1 MAQQNKVRIIG
12 GEWRRRWITF
22 PVVEGLRP
30 TSDRVR
36 ETLFNWLGQT
46 LDGKTCLDLFAG
58 SGALGFEALS
68 RGAAKV
74 VMVER
79 ERGIQRTLQE
89 NAAKLGARNLEIVNA
104 DALHFLPRETR
115 RFDVIFLDPPFHK
128 DVLTLLFPFLE
139 ARLNPDGLVYAESEK
154 PLEPG
159 PEWQI
164 RREGRAGN
172 VFYYLLAREGET
184 A

>member
-1 MAQQNKVRIIG
+1 MAQPNKVRIIG
-12 GEWRRRWITF
+12 GAWRRRMITF
-22 PVVEGLRP
+22 PAAEGLRP
-30 TSDRVR
+30 TADRVR

-46 LDGKTCLDLFAG
+46 LDGKACLDLFAG

-68 RGAAKV
+68 RGAAQV

-79 ERGIQRTLQE
+79 ERAVVRSLQE
-89 NAAKLGARNLEIVNA
+89 NAATLGARNLEIINT
-104 DALHFLPRETR
+104 DAVHFLPRETR

-139 ARLNPDGLVYAESEK
+139 TRLKPDGLVYAESEK
-154 PLEPG
+154 RLEPG
-159 PEWQI
+159 TGWQI

-172 VFYYLLAREGET
+172 VFYYLLARGEET